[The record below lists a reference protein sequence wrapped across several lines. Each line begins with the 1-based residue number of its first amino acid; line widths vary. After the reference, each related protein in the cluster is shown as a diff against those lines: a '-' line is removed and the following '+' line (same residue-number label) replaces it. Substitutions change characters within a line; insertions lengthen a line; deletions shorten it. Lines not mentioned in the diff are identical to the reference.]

1 VPSGQAPQHRT
12 FGDQVVAGLLQSTD
26 RHKFD
31 LQVTDRAGAMRK
43 IDKAD
48 VYGAIVI
55 PRDFTSA
62 SLLLAQSAWI
72 TAIIRSRGRVV
83 TVRAL
88 LAPPP
93 SSEGTAIA
101 EVSTPRKHLA
111 SGFRPSVQT
120 CRHPPRRQPWCRRGI
135 DRVYVGRDA
144 AGGRDAHSQPRRR
157 KKTMNSTPMSAISPS
172 TAG

>member
-62 SLLLAQSAWI
+62 SLLLAQSAARDTKAVRPVI
-72 TAIIRSRGRVV
+72 QVLTNPRARTLCASIAFSYA
-83 TVRAL
+83 TRAL
-88 LAPPP
+88 AQANSGLGAQLNDTVTQQAQAKGLTLTGAAQTTPAAP
-93 SSEGTAIA
+93 
-101 EVSTPRKHLA
+101 
-111 SGFRPSVQT
+111 
-120 CRHPPRRQPWCRRGI
+120 I
-135 DRVYVGRDA
+135 DV
-144 AGGRDAHSQPRRR
+144 
-157 KKTMNSTPMSAISPS
+157 
-172 TAG
+172 